1 MYIFFYK
8 YIYKCSKFYQLS
20 SIKKIN
26 KDYKK
31 KAPETYQNLSK
42 KEKKVTVW

>member
-31 KAPETYQNLSK
+31 KAPEIYQNQNISK
-42 KEKKVTVW
+42 KFPEL